1 MAYDGIVVANTVKE
15 LNERIL
21 AGSITKIAQ
30 PEKDEI
36 LLTVKAQRKNLRL
49 SISASASLPM
59 VYLREETALSPVT
72 APNFCMTL
80 RKHIGGGR
88 IRRIYQPGAGLSEE
102 GLERIIVFEIEHLD
116 EMGDMS
122 TRILL
127 CELMGKYSNII
138 LLREDGTIIDSI
150 KHVTP
155 SLSSVRE

>member
-59 VYLREETALSPVT
+59 VYLREETARSPVT
-72 APNFCMTL
+72 APN
-80 RKHIGGGR
+80 
-88 IRRIYQPGAGLSEE
+88 
-102 GLERIIVFEIEHLD
+102 V
-116 EMGDMS
+116 
-122 TRILL
+122 
-127 CELMGKYSNII
+127 
-138 LLREDGTIIDSI
+138 
-150 KHVTP
+150 
-155 SLSSVRE
+155 